1 VFPNT
6 TQNDKRDRKE
16 TDSKAK
22 RNAEE
27 DTEKSRQNR
36 WKFYRNFVCKHA
48 AKLGVAISKVQTR
61 KADKDHLAAALLVLP
76 PCRPGRRNQSFPGYQ
91 KLITGGYFQVLS
103 CLCLGL
109 YY

>member
-36 WKFYRNFVCKHA
+36 WKFYRNFVCKQT

-103 CLCLGL
+103 SCRVFF
-109 YY
+109 